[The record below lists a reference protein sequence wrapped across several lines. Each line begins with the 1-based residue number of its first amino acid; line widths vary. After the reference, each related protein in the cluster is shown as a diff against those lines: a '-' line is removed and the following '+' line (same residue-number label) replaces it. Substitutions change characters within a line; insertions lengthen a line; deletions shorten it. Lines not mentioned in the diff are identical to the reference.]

1 LRSQGAEA
9 AVPPMRRIEVTQAR
23 GKRSVRVVLASP
35 YGQ

>member
-1 LRSQGAEA
+1 
-9 AVPPMRRIEVTQAR
+9 MRRTEVAPTS